1 MNESADKELKGYTH
15 TKVTIRLTFDMN
27 TLEFQSE
34 KSETTARTHTHTHFL
49 YPIHLFSPI
58 YAFLSIFGHSEKLS
72 ILHSIHAARGMLYSK
87 GEKKKKHR

>member
-34 KSETTARTHTHTHFL
+34 KSETTARTHTHTFSISDSFIFAYL
-49 YPIHLFSPI
+49 CVFIYFWTFRKAIHITFDTCRSR
-58 YAFLSIFGHSEKLS
+58 YAIQ
-72 ILHSIHAARGMLYSK
+72 
-87 GEKKKKHR
+87 